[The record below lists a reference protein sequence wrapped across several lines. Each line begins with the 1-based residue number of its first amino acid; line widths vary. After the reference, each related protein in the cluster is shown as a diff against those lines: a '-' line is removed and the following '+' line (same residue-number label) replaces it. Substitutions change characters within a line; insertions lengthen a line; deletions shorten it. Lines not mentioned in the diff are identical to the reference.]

1 MNSISHSFHMRARAA
16 FTLIELLVVVSIIA
30 MLTSLLFPVTA
41 KVMDQLNTTK
51 CRNNLRQVGMLI
63 QTAATDNN
71 GAYPRIEND
80 PKNPIHKEN
89 DGKVWTL
96 AELVKSRGASLD
108 ILKCPADQSAKLAHP
123 KDGNGATSYFEAM
136 GSSYEWF
143 PFFEGENVNA
153 PRMFTPFGT
162 RNIPPGRVRLIMD
175 YAESGEAP
183 HDRTAVSSSMHVC
196 YADGSVRLVALPKS
210 K

>member
-1 MNSISHSFHMRARAA
+1 MNSLTYPFHMRARAA
-16 FTLIELLVVVSIIA
+16 FTMIELLVVISIIA
-30 MLTSLLFPVTA
+30 MLATLLFPVTA

-51 CRNNLRQVGMLI
+51 CRNNLRQIGMLI

-80 PKNPIHKEN
+80 SKNPIHKEN

-96 AELVKSRGASLD
+96 AELVKSRGASVD
-108 ILKCPADQSAKLAHP
+108 ILKCPADLSAKLAHP
-123 KDGNGATSYFEAM
+123 KGTSGSSSYYETL

-143 PFFEGENVNA
+143 PFFEDESVNA
-153 PRMFTPFGT
+153 PRIFTPFGT
-162 RNIPPGRVRLIMD
+162 RNIPPSRVRLLMD

-183 HDRTAVSSSMHVC
+183 HERTAVSSSMHVC
-196 YADGSVRLVALPKS
+196 YADGSVRLVALPKGQ
-210 K
+210 